1 MSNSFVSSLLRRDDN
16 NNSSSDGL
24 IVKLLTAL
32 VVIFGLGLFLG
43 GALIFI
49 RRYKKKNAPVLPTH
63 ARTHSLTINAIPYT
77 DNKRT
82 SFFGFSASE
91 KKELSQPGTP
101 TSPVP
106 EIRITF
112 PEEEGVDGKRKSGRV
127 VIVQVGEAGAAFVR
141 DVEPE
146 DDLPPYQ
153 RKGEFSSIDLEKV
166 GGLREKEFS

>member
-1 MSNSFVSSLLRRDDN
+1 MRRDDN
-16 NNSSSDGL
+16 LDSSSNGL

-43 GALIFI
+43 GVLVFI
-49 RRYKKKNAPVLPTH
+49 RRYKKKHAPVLPTH
-63 ARTHSLTINAIPYT
+63 TRTHSLTINAIPYSNT
-77 DNKRT
+77 KRT
-82 SFFGFSASE
+82 SLFGFTASE
-91 KKELSQPGTP
+91 KKELNQPGTP

-112 PEEEGVDGKRKSGRV
+112 PEEEGIDGKRKSGRV

-153 RKGEFSSIDLEKV
+153 KKGEFAFVDLEKV